1 MYYNSDKF
9 IQDIFT
15 LKDTTVFITDL
26 VEYELS
32 SLDIARY
39 KYLKEIM
46 KRNNIKVVIVKEETD
61 KKFKIGRCIR

>member
-15 LKDTTVFITDL
+15 LKNTTVFITDL

-39 KYLKEIM
+39 RYIKGIM
-46 KRNNIKVVIVKEETD
+46 DKNNIKIVVVKEETD
-61 KKFKIGRCIR
+61 KKFKVGRCIR

>member
-15 LKDTTVFITDL
+15 LKNTTVFITDL

-39 KYLKEIM
+39 KYIKGIM
-46 KRNNIKVVIVKEETD
+46 NKNNVKVVVIKEETD
-61 KKFKIGRCIR
+61 KKFKVGRCIR

>member
-15 LKDTTVFITDL
+15 LKNTTVFITDL

-39 KYLKEIM
+39 RYLKGVM
-46 KRNNIKVVIVKEETD
+46 DKNNIKVVVIKEEND